1 MDCALVEN
9 ENLVE
14 RYLLGELS
22 GEERVAFEEHFFE
35 CENCFE
41 ELENLRAIQTELA
54 RSAEE
59 IHAEIPE
66 SKPRRMWFLAVGVAA
81 ALIAVGVGLR
91 MLTPPTEMPPELV
104 ELARFEPP
112 SYEPVRLRGATD
124 EAQQRFRTAMEF
136 YSTGDYVSAIPGLEE
151 AAILDPN
158 APNISF
164 FLGVSYL
171 LGDRTSEGIDTLQH
185 TVDLGDTVFLEE
197 VHLLLAKA
205 HVHRGEFDVAY
216 AELEAV
222 IDLDG
227 DFAPQARALLDEL
240 SQEVPTAK

>member
-35 CENCFE
+35 CEKCFE
-41 ELENLRAIQTELA
+41 ELENLRAIQAELA

-91 MLTPPTEMPPELV
+91 LLTPPTEVPRELV

-124 EAQQRFRTAMEF
+124 RAQQRFRTAMEF

-151 AAILDPN
+151 AANLDPKRLHTC
-158 APNISF
+158 PIS
-164 FLGVSYL
+164 
-171 LGDRTSEGIDTLQH
+171 RRPRIMTRHTSEGLESLEN
-185 TVDLGDTVFLEE
+185 TVDLDDTPYVEEALILVAKAKLKNGNVAGAERAFEEAAGLRGDFEME
-197 VHLLLAKA
+197 ARDALAK
-205 HVHRGEFDVAY
+205 
-216 AELEAV
+216 
-222 IDLDG
+222 
-227 DFAPQARALLDEL
+227 L
-240 SQEVPTAK
+240 SEVLGTR

>member
-35 CENCFE
+35 CEKCFE
-41 ELENLRAIQTELA
+41 ELENLRAIQAELA

-59 IHAEIPE
+59 IHAEVPE

-91 MLTPPTEMPPELV
+91 LLTPPTELPPELV

-112 SYEPVRLRGATD
+112 SYEPVRLRGAANQ
-124 EAQQRFRTAMEF
+124 AQQRFRTAMES
-136 YSTGDYVSAIPGLEE
+136 YRTGDYVAAIPGLEE
-151 AAILDPN
+151 AADLDPT

-164 FLGVSYL
+164 YLGSCYL
-171 LGDRTSEGIDTLQH
+171 LTGRTSEGIAALQH
-185 TVDLGDTVFLEE
+185 TIDLGDTPYLEE
-197 VHLLLAKA
+197 ALILIAKGKI
-205 HVHRGEFDVAY
+205 RT
-216 AELEAV
+216 
-222 IDLDG
+222 G
-227 DFAPQARALLDEL
+227 DFKGAIRHLERVIAMGGDFKQEALRIIEQLNMA
-240 SQEVPTAK
+240 SR